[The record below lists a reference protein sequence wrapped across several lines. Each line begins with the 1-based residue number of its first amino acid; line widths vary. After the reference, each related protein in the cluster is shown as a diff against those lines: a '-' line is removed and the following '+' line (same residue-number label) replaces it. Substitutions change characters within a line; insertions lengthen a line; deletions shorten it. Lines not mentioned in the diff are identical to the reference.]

1 MPLPNNLEHMQA
13 MFDNIFAVQKVTVSF
28 DSHHLARLGR
38 HFAMKL
44 WPDDYHS
51 LVNEVFGEGSE
62 AAALILRAADEAF
75 DNRMEEEAEAQ
86 TLLRHYE
93 SAI

>member
-13 MFDNIFAVQKVTVSF
+13 MFDNMFAIQKVTVSF
-28 DSHHLARLGR
+28 GGHQLARIGR
-38 HFAMKL
+38 HFGMKM
-44 WPDDYHS
+44 WPSDYHP
-51 LVNEVFGEGSE
+51 LVNDVFGEGSE
-62 AAALILRAADEAF
+62 AAALILRAADESF
-75 DNRMEEEAEAQ
+75 ENRMEEEAEAQ